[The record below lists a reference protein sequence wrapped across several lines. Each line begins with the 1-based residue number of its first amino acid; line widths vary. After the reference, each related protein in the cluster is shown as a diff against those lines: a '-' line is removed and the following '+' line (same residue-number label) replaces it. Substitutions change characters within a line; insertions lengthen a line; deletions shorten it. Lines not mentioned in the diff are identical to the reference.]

1 LARELQEF
9 AATPAHGRLNAVIFP
24 ETVKINVKTRIRYDG
39 KEYSD
44 PNQLPPK
51 VRAAYEKAIAND
63 VANKKIVVNGRELT
77 NQKEDAR
84 NLCDDVMSVIE
95 NNGEVTLPSGRPA
108 EPLFGKRQRQL
119 FLLVVGALIFVG
131 VLSRA
136 KMFN

>member
-1 LARELQEF
+1 M
-9 AATPAHGRLNAVIFP
+9 
-24 ETVKINVKTRIRYDG
+24 
-39 KEYSD
+39 
-44 PNQLPPK
+44 
-51 VRAAYEKAIAND
+51 RAAYEKAMAND

-108 EPLFGKRQRQL
+108 KPLFGKRQRQL

>member
-1 LARELQEF
+1 
-9 AATPAHGRLNAVIFP
+9 
-24 ETVKINVKTRIRYDG
+24 
-39 KEYSD
+39 
-44 PNQLPPK
+44 
-51 VRAAYEKAIAND
+51 
-63 VANKKIVVNGRELT
+63 
-77 NQKEDAR
+77 
-84 NLCDDVMSVIE
+84 MSVIE